1 MALELASRFKNVT
14 GIDPEDSMVA
24 AGLQP
29 ESGNKIRYAKGTA
42 EDLPAVGLGANSIDL
57 AVAGE
62 AAHYF
67 THENSWPQL
76 AKALKPK
83 GSIAWIIM
91 SSLMDATL
99 SPYWSEPGWSISEDA
114 RRQAPR
120 PRGNGHALDT
130 LIDEPKPTG
139 DPDGAWDPSSALR
152 CKSGTSAGKWY
163 LKEHWTLAQ
172 VEKCLRSWSSVKR
185 YQDKN
190 PGDLDGEQPDVVSRV
205 IAQLEPILGPEFNVA
220 WPLVVQF
227 IRRK

>member
-83 GSIAWIIM
+83 GSIAWIVS
-91 SSLMDATL
+91 SSLRGVLTAGL
-99 SPYWSEPGWSISEDA
+99 RPHRI
-114 RRQAPR
+114 PR
-120 PRGNGHALDT
+120 PPASQRDH
-130 LIDEPKPTG
+130 
-139 DPDGAWDPSSALR
+139 
-152 CKSGTSAGKWY
+152 
-163 LKEHWTLAQ
+163 
-172 VEKCLRSWSSVKR
+172 VV
-185 YQDKN
+185 
-190 PGDLDGEQPDVVSRV
+190 LDGCYAFS
-205 IAQLEPILGPEFNVA
+205 ILV
-220 WPLVVQF
+220 
-227 IRRK
+227 